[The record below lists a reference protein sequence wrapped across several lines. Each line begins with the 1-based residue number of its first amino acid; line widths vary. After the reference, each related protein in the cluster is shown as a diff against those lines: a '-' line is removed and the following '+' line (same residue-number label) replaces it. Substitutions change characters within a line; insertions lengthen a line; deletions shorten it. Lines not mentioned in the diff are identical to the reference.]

1 MFSLMNS
8 LSGAVGQCKWLLFH
22 RGQEP
27 LSRLSTLD
35 GASRDPFG
43 SLMLICKAEWHGL
56 LPTLGALLIVA
67 TVAVNPFMQQLI
79 HIELANPEQGSGL
92 LPVAY
97 DLGKTPVDGFF
108 TGNVTLKAAAYAG
121 FFSPPSM

>member
-1 MFSLMNS
+1 VELLVSANGYYFIGDKNLCPVFRPWTA
-8 LSGAVGQCKWLLFH
+8 LAGALL
-22 RGQEP
+22 EV
-27 LSRLSTLD
+27 S
-35 GASRDPFG
+35 
-43 SLMLICKAEWHGL
+43 CKAEWHGV